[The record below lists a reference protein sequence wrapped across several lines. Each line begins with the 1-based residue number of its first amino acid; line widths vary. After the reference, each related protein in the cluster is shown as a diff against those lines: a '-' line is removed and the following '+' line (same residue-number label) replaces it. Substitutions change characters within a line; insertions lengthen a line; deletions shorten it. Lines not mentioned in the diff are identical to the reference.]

1 MIIDRHIMQ
10 EYPFHGVFYTYGIDE
25 SLPLDQREEKEIILL
40 ETKCDIQGA
49 QKEDSGVISNAFNV
63 YFPFDKSV
71 GVNIKKGINFRGD
84 MYGISIRNAVV
95 VDVIPNQL
103 GGCEVYVKENG

>member
-10 EYPFHGVFYTYGIDE
+10 EYPFHGVFYTFGIDE
-25 SLPLDQREEKEIILL
+25 SLPADQQEEKEIIIL
-40 ETKCDIQGA
+40 ETECDIQGA
-49 QKEDSGVISNAFNV
+49 QKEDSGVISNAYNV

-71 GVNIKKGINFRGD
+71 GVNIRKGINFKAD
-84 MYGISIRNAVV
+84 MYGISINKAVV

>member
-10 EYPFHGVFYTYGIDE
+10 EYPFHGVFYTFGIDE
-25 SLPLDQREEKEIILL
+25 SLPADQQQEQEIIIL
-40 ETKCDIQGA
+40 ETECDIQGA
-49 QKEDSGVISNAFNV
+49 QKEDSGVISNAYNV

-71 GVNIKKGINFRGD
+71 RINIRKGINFRGD
-84 MYGISIRNAVV
+84 MYGLAIRKAVV
-95 VDVIPNQL
+95 VDVVPNQL